1 MKIECPFCRSKISD
15 EAVVCPNCHAEKI
28 VFEREIKPNYIE
40 TLLVAVLVPIF
51 SWLMLYF
58 FILNSTD
65 QQMWREDKFFWI
77 IVHVIFGL
85 IIFVKGILTTKETV
99 VKWQRKS
106 SL

>member
-15 EAVVCPNCHAEKI
+15 EAVVCPYCQAEKI
-28 VFEREIKPNYIE
+28 VFEREIKPNYIK
-40 TLLVAVLVPIF
+40 TLLQAVLTPIF
-51 SWLMLYF
+51 ASLFLYF

-77 IVHVIFGL
+77 IVFVIFGL
-85 IIFVKGILTTKETV
+85 IIFVKGILTAKETV